1 MGVLKKSPEER
12 AEADARYQAILTR
25 RHSQDMAQ
33 AETDELQAFQRSHV
47 GQARTAYERGD
58 TIFQC
63 SIDVMSQEAIVFL
76 MRGSNVLQDTTDP
89 LDVLNSIC
97 REGWELVNGSFV
109 FVEEG
114 QLSRDKFLSSGQH
127 VATRGHHRWVLPI
140 STRRSEQRAR

>member
-33 AETDELQAFQRSHV
+33 AETDELQAFPRSHV

-76 MRGSNVLQDTTDP
+76 DA
-89 LDVLNSIC
+89 
-97 REGWELVNGSFV
+97 W
-109 FVEEG
+109 
-114 QLSRDKFLSSGQH
+114 
-127 VATRGHHRWVLPI
+127 
-140 STRRSEQRAR
+140 EQRVTGHD